1 MLSIQC
7 FVFSPFAEN
16 TYVISNNSGKDC
28 LIIDPGCYQA
38 SEEKILNDYIVKQG
52 LNPVALLNTHGHID
66 HIFGNSFVKNTWNTP
81 IYMNQLDVPL
91 FERAEQM
98 ASLWGLNY
106 AQSPEPDFS
115 PEHGDILE
123 FLDEQF
129 EVRHVPGHSPG
140 HVVFIH
146 HPKKWVIC
154 GDTLFKG
161 SIGRTDLPGGNH
173 EQLLSSIRNELFSL
187 PDDFILY
194 NGHGPETTI
203 GAERIGNPFFN

>member
-16 TYVISNNSGKDC
+16 TYVVYNNSGKDC

-38 SEEKILNDYIVKQG
+38 SEEKILKNFLEVQG
-52 LNPVALLNTHGHID
+52 LNPVALLNTHAHID
-66 HIFGNSFVKNTWNTP
+66 HIFGNSFVKNTWNIP
-81 IYMNQLDVPL
+81 IYLNQLDVPL

-98 ASLWGLNY
+98 AALWGLNY
-106 AQSPEPDFS
+106 AQSPDPDFS
-115 PEHGDILE
+115 PEHGETLE
-123 FLDEQF
+123 FLNEKF

-146 HPKKWVIC
+146 HPNKWVIC
-154 GDTLFKG
+154 GDTLFNG

-173 EQLLSSIRNELFSL
+173 EQLLSSIRRELFSL
-187 PDDFILY
+187 PDDYILY
-194 NGHGPETTI
+194 NGHGPETTV
-203 GAERIGNPFFN
+203 GVERTTNPFFN